1 MKKNVRLRGSLSN
14 ALVFLP
20 FSIISFFYLL
30 AGSVLAQNI
39 LQQPGSTLTP
49 CGHFSSIFLRPQD
62 ISYSDPSPTHIT
74 LMTSRWSDLQIS
86 AAGYEK
92 TGVRLVGWDGS
103 RLVPTEFKDDSGF
116 DYFVPQL
123 TSLFRLSLVQGA
135 DFFIGGM
142 IVFCY
147 SLGALGL
154 LLVLQ
159 GRWLKAW
166 AMFELV
172 LLALLGVY
180 VGDVYVVQS
189 SIAILIIPW
198 VLYFSRNWQSGLQS
212 PFFLAVGVA
221 LGVANFVRAHAG
233 TVVLLFCLPLLAFY
247 GKTSVKRRV
256 LLMASLLAGTTTAT
270 LYFRHAFVV
279 RDAYIQNHQSGY
291 LPPAPHQHPV
301 WHSIYIGLGFVSNPY
316 VPGGYCDQVGLNE
329 VQAVSPSTD
338 FFSPAYDRILGQ
350 QVYQLAKNH
359 PYVLVSNVAAKL
371 GILQLI
377 VLLAGNIGWLAVRY
391 RKPLSLDAAFLA
403 AAGFGVLPGLLT
415 MPVPKYVV
423 GGITVL
429 VVYGLVSLNHM
440 FQEGGVRGLS
450 GLLSFLTKAASL
462 V

>member
-279 RDAYIQNHQSGY
+279 RDAYI
-291 LPPAPHQHPV
+291 
-301 WHSIYIGLGFVSNPY
+301 
-316 VPGGYCDQVGLNE
+316 
-329 VQAVSPSTD
+329 
-338 FFSPAYDRILGQ
+338 
-350 QVYQLAKNH
+350 KNH